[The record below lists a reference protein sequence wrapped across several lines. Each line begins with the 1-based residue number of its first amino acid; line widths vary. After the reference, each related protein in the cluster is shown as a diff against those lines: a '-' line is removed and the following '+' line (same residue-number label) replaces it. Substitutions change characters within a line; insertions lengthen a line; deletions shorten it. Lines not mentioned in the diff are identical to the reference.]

1 MDAATVEYVARLS
14 RVDLSRQELELFSGQ
29 LSDILD
35 YIAQLNTLD
44 TTGVE
49 PLAQAVEV
57 VNALREDNP
66 ADSLTVE
73 DAVANAPEHV
83 GRFYRVP
90 AVLE

>member
-14 RVDLSRQELELFSGQ
+14 RVDLSRQELDLFSGQ

-57 VNALREDNP
+57 VNALREDKA
-66 ADSLTVE
+66 ADSLDVE
-73 DAVANAPEHV
+73 EAVANAPEHI